1 MLTLTYRSLF
11 TCFVFIDT
19 LDAFSERLAMVM
31 RRILL
36 LDPRREM
43 ARLWAPA
50 GLGAIARKLFSDD
63 DIGVENANAVVIGL
77 GVDRDPANF
86 DRDWRTST
94 RASSVRQ
101 EGDGATT
108 DGESD
113 SEVEEDEGA
122 EVRAREAEKRRK
134 EAAKVKAKEKKKKEQ
149 DSPKRVQR
157 EFGVVCEAH

>member
-1 MLTLTYRSLF
+1 
-11 TCFVFIDT
+11 
-19 LDAFSERLAMVM
+19 MVM

-108 DGESD
+108 DGEESD

-134 EAAKVKAKEKKKKEQ
+134 EAARVRAKENKRKEQ

-157 EFGVVCEAH
+157 EFVPWL